1 MSVPE
6 FLQALARCLG
16 LPELMLNEDGAC
28 AVRLVDG
35 LLLDVQ
41 VLAVCEEVRW
51 TLPLGR
57 PDPAHLA
64 AVLAEALAANH
75 LMGRKVPRHFAFE
88 TERETLVLCE
98 TLPLSGLTSEAL
110 QQDLDHFL
118 EAGRQTR
125 QQVHEA
131 GRIFPETDPLPR

>member
-1 MSVPE
+1 MSVQE

-16 LPELMLNEDGAC
+16 LPQLMLNADGAC
-28 AVRLVDG
+28 AVRLSDG

-41 VLAVCEEVRW
+41 ILAACEEVRW
-51 TLPLGR
+51 TLPLGQ

-88 TERETLVLCE
+88 TERGSLVLCE
-98 TLPLSGLTSEAL
+98 TLRLEQLSCTSL
-110 QQDLDHFL
+110 RDDLDHFL
-118 EAGRQTR
+118 EACRQTR
-125 QQVHEA
+125 QEVHRA
-131 GRIFPETDPLPR
+131 GSITS